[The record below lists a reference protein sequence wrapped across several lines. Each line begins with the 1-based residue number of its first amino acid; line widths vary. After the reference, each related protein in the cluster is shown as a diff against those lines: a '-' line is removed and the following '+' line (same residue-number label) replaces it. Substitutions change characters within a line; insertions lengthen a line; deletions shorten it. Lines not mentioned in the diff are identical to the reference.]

1 MTKVPRLLDTF
12 TPNHYNLTLDLT
24 RAEEKEFSGT
34 VIISGDSIS
43 ESISLHSKGLT
54 IQSATIDNQPADV
67 SFGEFDELKLSQPNL
82 ETENTQFTSIFLEPS
97 PTPCMDYILATSLT
111 TALKNSFSQLNLNH
125 ITPAKF
131 SLALTNQPPKL
142 NTI

>member
-34 VIISGDSIS
+34 VIISGDSTG

-54 IQSATIDNQPADV
+54 IQSATIDNQPVDV
-67 SFGEFDELKLSQPNL
+67 SFGEFDELRLFQP
-82 ETENTQFTSIFLEPS
+82 E
-97 PTPCMDYILATSLT
+97 
-111 TALKNSFSQLNLNH
+111 LKSGNH
-125 ITPAKF
+125 IVCINF
-131 SLALTNQPPKL
+131 S
-142 NTI
+142 